1 MTDNKSKILV
11 VYYSLEGN
19 TKMIANSVAEATG
32 GSLLE
37 LIPTKDIKPKGFTKY
52 LKGGKQVFTKDI
64 PELMPINVKPE
75 EFDILFIGTPV
86 WAWTFSPA
94 IRAFLL
100 SAGLKGKK
108 IALFSCNGGNNG
120 KTFDNMKEMLAGNE
134 FLGEIEFLDPL
145 KNDKE
150 KNAALAVKWA
160 GEMLSKVNS

>member
-1 MTDNKSKILV
+1 MTDTKSKILV
-11 VYYSLEGN
+11 IYYSLEGN
-19 TKMIANSVAEATG
+19 TEMIANSVAEATG
-32 GSLLE
+32 GSILE
-37 LIPTKDIKPKGFTKY
+37 LVPTKDIKPKGFTKY

-64 PELMPINVKPE
+64 PELMPSNMKPE

-100 SAGLKGKK
+100 STGLKGKK

-134 FLGEIEFLDPL
+134 FLGEIEFLEPL
-145 KNDKE
+145 KKDKE
-150 KNAALAVKWA
+150 KNAVLAAKWA
-160 GEMLSKVNS
+160 GEMLSKANA